1 MARFVVLMNF
11 TEQGIKSV
19 KESPQRA
26 AQAKAAFKAKGVEL
40 EQVWWTLGSHDVVA
54 ILSAADGLDL
64 AAVLLELGGAGNV
77 RTTTLRAFDEAE
89 FATVL
94 SKLG

>member
-1 MARFVVLMNF
+1 MARFVVLMDF
-11 TEQGIKSV
+11 TDQGIMNV

-26 AQAKAAFKAKGVEL
+26 AAARTAFKAKGVEI
-40 EQVWWTLGSHDVVA
+40 EHVYWTLGSHDVVA
-54 ILSAADGLDL
+54 IVSAADGLDL

>member
-11 TEQGIKSV
+11 TDQGIKNV

-26 AQAKAAFKAKGVEL
+26 AAARTAFKAKGVEI
-40 EQVWWTLGSHDVVA
+40 EQVYWTLGSHDVVA
-54 ILSAADGLDL
+54 IVRAADGLDL
-64 AAVLLELGGAGNV
+64 AAVLLDLGGAGNV

-89 FATVL
+89 FGEVL
-94 SKLG
+94 ARLG